1 MNKQLF
7 RFTLF
12 LLVSL
17 SLPSIA
23 AGQVEISA
31 VSSAANPAVGDTI
44 EVSINIAGAS
54 DVAGYGFTLTFN
66 PTELEFISIENADY
80 LPSGATAFPPI
91 VESGSVVLG
100 ALVSSGAAEGD
111 GTLAVATF
119 RVLVD
124 TETTVRFERV
134 QIGNPEGQPIEIA
147 SIRGA
152 TINATTSMTDSTT
165 ETQEETPTAPTT
177 TTPTT
182 PITPTMPTTPDTSTT
197 TPENVLVTGVRISAV
212 SSASNPAVG
221 DTIEVSI
228 NIAGASDVAG
238 YGFTLRFNPTEL
250 EFISIENAD
259 YLPSGATAFPPIVE
273 SGSVVLGAL
282 VSSGAA
288 EGDGTLA
295 VATFRVLVDTETT
308 VRFERVQIGNPEG
321 QPIEIASIRG
331 ATINRG
337 VRTEGAEIEYLL
349 SIPAGIGLIHIP
361 LRVNAVDGQPWTIT
375 SISDLYDIL
384 GGQSNVIY
392 LFTRASQ
399 TQEWIGYLRPSDRGT
414 SVDRQLTD
422 DMGIVA
428 NLITPTPLRLRG
440 SSLGTNGN
448 STIRL
453 NPGTNLVGVPL
464 RDSRITDVSDLFT
477 LEGIADNVQVI
488 IFQDNDGE
496 FKQISPTSS
505 SADIA
510 ITGGQSFI
518 MTASR
523 TETVIIYGDGW
534 TNIR

>member
-1 MNKQLF
+1 MNKQLL

-23 AGQVEISA
+23 AGQLEISA

-44 EVSINIAGAS
+44 EVSINIANGS
-54 DVAGYGFTLTFN
+54 NVAGYNFTLTFD
-66 PTELEFISIENADY
+66 PAKLEYISIGNADY
-80 LPSGATAFPPI
+80 LPSGALALDPQ
-91 VESGSVVLG
+91 VESGSVKFQAFL
-100 ALVSSGAAEGD
+100 AIGAADGD

-119 RVLVD
+119 RVLVAA
-124 TETTVRFERV
+124 ETT
-134 QIGNPEGQPIEIA
+134 IGLEVVDIANSIPESIPIA
-147 SIRGA
+147 SISGV
-152 TINATTSMTDSTT
+152 TINGAASG
-165 ETQEETPTAPTT
+165 TP

-197 TPENVLVTGVRISAV
+197 SSENVLVTGVRISAV

-238 YGFTLRFNPTEL
+238 YDFTLTFNPTEL
-250 EFISIENAD
+250 EFINIENAD
-259 YLPSGATAFPPIVE
+259 YLPADAFVTEPMVE
-273 SGSVVLGAL
+273 SGSVQF
-282 VSSGAA
+282 AA
-288 EGDGTLA
+288 FLLMGSVDGDGTLA

-308 VRFERVQIGNPEG
+308 VRFERVDIADSIPQSIA
-321 QPIEIASIRG
+321 IASITG

-337 VRTEGAEIEYLL
+337 VPAAGADIEYLL
-349 SIPAGIGLIHIP
+349 SIPAGISLIHIP
-361 LRVNAVDGQPWTIT
+361 LRVNAVDGVPWTIT

-392 LFTRASQ
+392 LFTRDSQ
-399 TQEWIGYLRPSDRGT
+399 TQEWVGYLKPSDRGT
-414 SVDRQLTD
+414 PVDRQLTD

-453 NPGTNLVGVPL
+453 NPGINLVGVPL
-464 RDSRITDVSDLFT
+464 RDSKITDVSDLFG
-477 LEGIADNVQVI
+477 LEGIADNVFVI
-488 IFQDNDGE
+488 MVQDNNGE
-496 FKQISPTSS
+496 FKQIRPTSG

-518 MTASR
+518 MTALR
-523 TETVIIYGDGW
+523 PETVIIYGGGW